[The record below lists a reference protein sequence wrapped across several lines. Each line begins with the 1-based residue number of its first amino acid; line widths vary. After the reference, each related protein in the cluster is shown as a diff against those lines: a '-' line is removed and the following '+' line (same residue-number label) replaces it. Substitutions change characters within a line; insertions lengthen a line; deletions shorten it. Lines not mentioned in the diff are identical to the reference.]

1 MEQISTEPQ
10 PNPRD
15 LLEGMVNQLGE
26 IAQFA
31 SNNIFSPV
39 VVLVQSQSP
48 WAVGTKLVLSNLS
61 FCSGHYEQD
70 GFLIGC
76 SDHTICEIAAR
87 SAPTIAE
94 HLMAKPEEHSAVK
107 IVMFYQRDDG
117 LRIACADISIETS
130 LH

>member
-1 MEQISTEPQ
+1 MEQISIEPQ
-10 PNPRD
+10 PNPRA

-76 SDHTICEIAAR
+76 SDQTICEIAAR
-87 SAPTIAE
+87 SAPTIAK
-94 HLMAKPEEHSAVK
+94 HLMAIPKEHSAVK

-117 LRIACADISIETS
+117 LRIACTDISIETH